1 MTAKWELYV
10 LEYAR
15 SRNQPV
21 ASLIQGAF
29 DEGVMNVPFAFVLAR
44 NGKRNVLIDS
54 GFMNKGGG
62 AEMATKFDIPW
73 WISPVRL
80 LGELGV
86 LAEQVTDIFISHAH
100 FDHMGGIGEFPN
112 AMIYMQK
119 REYLSWLEAMALPP
133 RFGFLTA
140 AVSPDDLRSALDASV
155 DHRLTLLEG
164 DKDNVLPGIHARFGE
179 GHTLGQQ
186 FVVVEA
192 AKGRMV
198 VSGDCVYA
206 ARNITGNNNDGVYV
220 PLAFGVGSIWEQLK
234 TIDRIN
240 DEIAGDISRIII
252 LHDADRWSKM
262 PIVKEI
268 DGFRI
273 LRAA

>member
-80 LGELGV
+80 LGPLGNAFGV
-86 LAEQVTDIFISHAH
+86 SGLPRGEKAAIVA
-100 FDHMGGIGEFPN
+100 GGIGAAPFPLLLK
-112 AMIYMQK
+112 A
-119 REYLSWLEAMALPP
+119 
-133 RFGFLTA
+133 
-140 AVSPDDLRSALDASV
+140 LRSAGVPCDLYLGGRNARELSIRARFDGLVRGETVLASDDGSLGEKGFVTEALARRLDAGS
-155 DHRLTLLEG
+155 RY
-164 DKDNVLPGIHARFGE
+164 AR
-179 GHTLGQQ
+179 
-186 FVVVEA
+186 
-192 AKGRMV
+192 
-198 VSGDCVYA
+198 VYA
-206 ARNITGNNNDGVYV
+206 CGPMPMFAS
-220 PLAFGVGSIWEQLK
+220 LAKVGEKAGIPAEFSTEAEMGCGSGACLGCVIPGTEKPFIVSCSEGPILAPEK
-234 TIDRIN
+234 
-240 DEIAGDISRIII
+240 IA
-252 LHDADRWSKM
+252 W
-262 PIVKEI
+262 
-268 DGFRI
+268 
-273 LRAA
+273 

>member
-86 LAEQVTDIFISHAH
+86 SPEQVTDIFISHAH

>member
-186 FVVVEA
+186 FVVVEC

-262 PIVKEI
+262 SIVKEI

>member
-15 SRNQPV
+15 SRNQPM

-80 LGELGV
+80 LGELGI

-100 FDHMGGIGEFPN
+100 FAHMGGIGEFPN

-192 AKGRMV
+192 AKGCMV

>member
-192 AKGRMV
+192 AKGRIV

-252 LHDADRWSKM
+252 LHDADRWSKL

>member
-1 MTAKWELYV
+1 MTSKWELYV

-44 NGKRNVLIDS
+44 NGQRNVLIDS

-73 WISPVRL
+73 WISPVKL

-86 LAEQVTDIFISHAH
+86 SAEQVTDIFISHAH

-133 RFGFLTA
+133 RFGFLTL

-155 DHRLTLLEG
+155 EHRLTLLDG

-186 FVVVEA
+186 FVAVES

-262 PIVKEI
+262 PIIKEI

-273 LRAA
+273 LRAV

>member
-86 LAEQVTDIFISHAH
+86 TAEQVTDIFISHAH

-206 ARNITGNNNDGVYV
+206 ARNITGNNNDGIYV

-262 PIVKEI
+262 PIIKEI

>member
-1 MTAKWELYV
+1 MTGKWELYV

-44 NGKRNVLIDS
+44 NGTRNVLIDS
-54 GFMNKGGG
+54 GFMNKGSG
-62 AEMATKFDIPW
+62 AAMATKFDIPW

-80 LGELGV
+80 LNELGV
-86 LAEQVTDIFISHAH
+86 SAEAVTDIFVSHGH

-112 AMIYMQK
+112 AMIYIQK
-119 REYLSWLEAMALPP
+119 REYLSWMEAMALPP
-133 RFGFLTA
+133 RYGFLTL
-140 AVSPDDLRSALDASV
+140 AVSADDLRAALDASV

-164 DKDNVLPGIHARFGE
+164 DKDNVLPGIHARSGE

-186 FVVVEA
+186 FVVIES

-198 VSGDCVYA
+198 ISGDCVYA
-206 ARNITGNNNDGVYV
+206 ARNIMGNNNDGVYV

-234 TIDRIN
+234 TMDRIN
-240 DEIAGDISRIII
+240 EEIAGDISRLII

-262 PIVKEI
+262 PIVAEI